1 LKAGEQAAARF
12 ANKEAVGHL
21 KTGIGLLGGA
31 LDTAEKPRLDL
42 DLHSALASVLMVTQG
57 YGSDEVGRAS
67 DRAVELGRHVGD
79 EGALAAVL
87 WQAWLFNCTRANHA
101 QATAIGREL
110 EERMTDAVDPA
121 ARIIAHLPLGLNLF
135 AIGRP
140 LEARANFDQ
149 AVRTYNEVKGGP
161 VAYRYG
167 MDIGAVAYAYRS
179 WCLGMLGYSEQALED
194 RSSLLDILE
203 GTKHPFTLAR
213 GLNWYS
219 MISAVQKDWRGTLQ
233 FADRAIEVAREHGL
247 QLVEA
252 IGLAMCGV
260 ARAAVERSA
269 TPAAEMRD
277 GLNIYRR
284 TGARYHVPFLLS
296 LFAEASLAREDWN
309 DGMSAISEALSLI
322 EETGER
328 HVIPELYR
336 IRGELLVRTKKGDPE
351 ADYLKALELARQQ
364 GTRLFELRAAMSLAQ
379 LWADQHKCAEAR
391 DLLVPIYDWFTE
403 GFNAP
408 DLNSARDQMEGL
420 T

>member
-140 LEARANFDQ
+140 LEARANLDQ

-179 WCLGMLGYSEQALED
+179 WCLGLLGYSEQALED

-233 FADRAIEVAREHGL
+233 FADRAIEVAREHDL

-252 IGLAMCGV
+252 IGLAMGGV
-260 ARAAVERSA
+260 TRAAVEPSA

-277 GLNIYRR
+277 GLGIYRR
-284 TGARYHVPFLLS
+284 TGARYHVPYLLS
-296 LFAEASLAREDWN
+296 LFAEASLVRKDWN

-336 IRGELLVRTKKGDPE
+336 IRGDLLLRSKKGDPE
-351 ADYLKALELARQQ
+351 ADYLKALELARHQ

-379 LWADQHKCAEAR
+379 LWADQHKRSEAR
-391 DLLVPIYDWFTE
+391 ELLVPIYEWFSE
-403 GFNAP
+403 GFNTS
-408 DLNSARDQMEGL
+408 DLTSANEQVERL